1 MKLEVRK
8 QLTNRTLGDVI
19 INPKDPKNLKL
30 HVFWVPTAEGPV
42 SLMKTILQQNQDQ
55 QRGKELANR
64 VIRKAKSMNNFS
76 LKDAPPLG
84 PQDPQPEDPGDW

>member
-1 MKLEVRK
+1 MELEVRK

-30 HVFWVPTAEGPV
+30 YVFWVPTAEGPV
-42 SLMKTILQQNQDQ
+42 SLMKTILQQDQDQ
-55 QRGKELANR
+55 QRGKEPANR

-76 LKDAPPLG
+76 LKDAPTLG
-84 PQDPQPEDPGDW
+84 RQDPQPEHPGDW